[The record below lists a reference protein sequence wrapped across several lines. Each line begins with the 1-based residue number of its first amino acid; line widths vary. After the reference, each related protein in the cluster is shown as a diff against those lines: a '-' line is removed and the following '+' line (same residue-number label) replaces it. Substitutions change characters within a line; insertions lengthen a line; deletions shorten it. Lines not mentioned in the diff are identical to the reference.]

1 MKLIVFS
8 KMLQEKSVAELIELA
23 QRHGYDGYD
32 LAVRPGHPVNP
43 DNAATALPQ
52 AQAQMEQA
60 GLQIGMATGNFDLLT
75 ADHPLAEPLLAAMDS
90 ANVRLLKLGYFRFEP
105 QTMDYWE
112 QVENVRRAFAAWEKL
127 ASIYNVKICYHTHSH
142 YCMGLNAAALMHLLR
157 DFDPAYLG
165 AYLDPGHFAV
175 DGEPFDFGLAM
186 ARQYLSILSVKDVL
200 IKRVAK
206 NGHGAA
212 KALWVAAGEGIV
224 DWTAVFSEL
233 RRIEYDGFISIHCE
247 YELEEGEDWFET
259 FKREVAFFRKMRE
272 NGEE

>member
-8 KMLQEKSVAELIELA
+8 KMLQEKSITELIELA
-23 QRHGYDGYD
+23 QKHGYDGYD

-43 DNAATALPQ
+43 DNAAEALPE

-60 GLQIGMATGNFDLLT
+60 GLQIGMVTGNFDLLT

-90 ANVRLLKLGYFRFEP
+90 ADVRLLKLGYFRFEP

-112 QVENVRRAFAAWEKL
+112 QVDSVRRAFAAWEKL

-157 DFDPAYLG
+157 DFNPAYLG

-186 ARQYLSILSVKDVL
+186 AREHLSILSVKDVL
-200 IKRVAK
+200 IQRVAK

-212 KALWVAAGEGIV
+212 KALWVPAGEGIV
-224 DWTAVFSEL
+224 DWTAIFTEL
-233 RRIEYDGFISIHCE
+233 RRIEYDSFLSIHCE
-247 YELEEGEDWFET
+247 YDVDEGEDWFET
-259 FKREVAFFRKMRE
+259 FVREVAFFRKMRE
-272 NGEE
+272 NGEK

>member
-60 GLQIGMATGNFDLLT
+60 GLQIGMVTGNFDLLT

-186 ARQYLSILSVKDVL
+186 AREHLSILSVKDVL
-200 IKRVAK
+200 IERVAK

-224 DWTAVFSEL
+224 DWTAVFAEL
-233 RRIEYDGFISIHCE
+233 RRIRYDGFLSIHCE
-247 YELEEGEDWFET
+247 YELSDAEQWFDT
-259 FKREVAFFRKMRE
+259 FVREVAFFRKMRG

>member
-23 QRHGYDGYD
+23 QQHGYDGYD
-32 LAVRPGHPVNP
+32 LAVRPSHPVNP

-52 AQAQMEQA
+52 AQTQMEQA
-60 GLQIGMATGNFDLLT
+60 GLQIGMVTGNFDLLT

-112 QVENVRRAFAAWEKL
+112 QVESVRRAFADWEKL
-127 ASIYNVKICYHTHSH
+127 ARVYNVKICYHTHSH

-186 ARQYLSILSVKDVL
+186 ARQHLSILSVKDVL
-200 IKRVAK
+200 IERVAK

-224 DWTAVFSEL
+224 DWTAVFTEL
-233 RRIEYDGFISIHCE
+233 RRIEYDGFLSIHCE
-247 YELEEGEDWFET
+247 YDIDDEEDWFDT
-259 FKREVAFFRKMRE
+259 FVREVAFFRKMRG

>member
-8 KMLQEKSVAELIELA
+8 KMLQEKSIAELIELA
-23 QRHGYDGYD
+23 QQHGYDGYD

-60 GLQIGMATGNFDLLT
+60 GLQIGMVTGNFDLLT

-112 QVENVRRAFAAWEKL
+112 QVESVRRAFAAWEKL

-186 ARQYLSILSVKDVL
+186 AREHLSILSVKDVL
-200 IKRVAK
+200 IKRVEK

-224 DWTAVFSEL
+224 DWTAVFTEL
-233 RRIEYDGFISIHCE
+233 RRIEYDGLLSIHCE
-247 YELEEGEDWFET
+247 YDIDDSEDWFDT
-259 FKREVAFFRKMRE
+259 FVREVAFFRKMRE

>member
-8 KMLQEKSVAELIELA
+8 KMLQEKSIAELVELA
-23 QRHGYDGYD
+23 QKHGYDGYD

-43 DNAATALPQ
+43 DNAAAALPQ
-52 AQAQMEQA
+52 AQTEMEQA
-60 GLQIGMATGNFDLLT
+60 GLQIGMVTGNFDLLT

-90 ANVRLLKLGYFRFEP
+90 ADVRLLKLGYFRFEP

-112 QVENVRRAFAAWEKL
+112 QVDNVRRAFSAWERL

-186 ARQYLSILSVKDVL
+186 AREHLSILSVKDVL
-200 IKRVAK
+200 VQRVEK

-224 DWTAVFSEL
+224 DWTAVFGEL
-233 RRIEYDGFISIHCE
+233 RRIEYDGFLSIHCE
-247 YELEEGEDWFET
+247 YDIDDEEDWFDT
-259 FKREVAFFRKMRE
+259 FVREVDFFRKMRG

>member
-8 KMLQEKSVAELIELA
+8 KMLQEKSIAELVELA
-23 QRHGYDGYD
+23 QKHGYDGYD

-43 DNAATALPQ
+43 DNAASALPQ
-52 AQAQMEQA
+52 AQTQMKQA
-60 GLQIGMATGNFDLLT
+60 GLQIGMVTGNFDLLT

-90 ANVRLLKLGYFRFEP
+90 ADVRLLKLGYFRFEP

-112 QVENVRRAFAAWEKL
+112 QVDNVRRAFSAWERL

-186 ARQYLSILSVKDVL
+186 AREHLSILSVKDVL
-200 IKRVAK
+200 VQRVEK

-224 DWTAVFSEL
+224 DWTAVFGEL
-233 RRIEYDGFISIHCE
+233 RRIDYDGFLSIHCE
-247 YELEEGEDWFET
+247 YDIDDDEDWFDT
-259 FKREVAFFRKMRE
+259 FVREVAFFRKMRG

>member
-8 KMLQEKSVAELIELA
+8 KMLQEKSVAELIDLA

-52 AQAQMEQA
+52 AQTQMEQA
-60 GLQIGMATGNFDLLT
+60 GLQIGMVTGNFDLLT

-186 ARQYLSILSVKDVL
+186 AREHLSILSVKDVL
-200 IKRVAK
+200 VERVEK

-224 DWTAVFSEL
+224 DWTAVFTEL
-233 RRIEYDGFISIHCE
+233 RRIEYDGFLSIHCE
-247 YELEEGEDWFET
+247 FDIDDDEDWFDT
-259 FKREVAFFRKMRE
+259 FVREVAFFRKMRG

>member
-8 KMLQEKSVAELIELA
+8 KMLQEKSIAELIELA

-60 GLQIGMATGNFDLLT
+60 GLQIGMVTGNFDLLT

-112 QVENVRRAFAAWEKL
+112 QVDNVRRAFAAWEKL

-186 ARQYLSILSVKDVL
+186 AREHLSILSVKDVL
-200 IKRVAK
+200 VERVEK

-224 DWTAVFSEL
+224 DWTAVFGEL
-233 RRIEYDGFISIHCE
+233 RRIEYDGFLSIHCE
-247 YELEEGEDWFET
+247 YDIDDDEDWFDT
-259 FKREVAFFRKMRE
+259 FVREVAFFRKMRG

>member
-23 QRHGYDGYD
+23 QKHGYDGYD

-43 DNAATALPQ
+43 DNAASALPQ
-52 AQAQMEQA
+52 AQTEMEQA
-60 GLQIGMATGNFDLLT
+60 GLQIGMVTGNFDLLT

-112 QVENVRRAFAAWEKL
+112 QVDNVRRAFAAWEKL

-186 ARQYLSILSVKDVL
+186 AREHLSILSVKDVL
-200 IKRVAK
+200 VERVEK

-224 DWTAVFSEL
+224 DWTAVFGEL
-233 RRIEYDGFISIHCE
+233 RRIEYDGFLSIHCE
-247 YELEEGEDWFET
+247 YDIDDEDDWFDT
-259 FKREVAFFRKMRE
+259 FVREVAFFRKMRG